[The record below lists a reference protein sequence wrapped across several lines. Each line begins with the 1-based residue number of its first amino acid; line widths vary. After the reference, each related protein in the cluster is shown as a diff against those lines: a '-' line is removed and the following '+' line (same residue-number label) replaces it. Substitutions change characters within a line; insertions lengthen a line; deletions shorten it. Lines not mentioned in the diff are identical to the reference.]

1 MQARNEDVS
10 LHFSGH
16 GDENSGG
23 LYWHGEPGARKQ
35 EMPIK
40 GKQLANLI
48 KRKKV
53 VEKIDSFFLN
63 ACSTLAA
70 GLELHAVGVR
80 VVLCWQTPAR
90 GQISRKFAFRF
101 YEKSF
106 KTPEQY
112 KGHFEDVCDEM
123 SGDLGDTRHKG
134 QPTDSGLL
142 IALAS

>member
-1 MQARNEDVS
+1 VS

-23 LYWHGEPGARKQ
+23 LYWHVEPGARKK

-40 GKQLANLI
+40 GKQLANFI

-53 VEKIDSFFLN
+53 EEKIDSFFLN
-63 ACSTLAA
+63 ACSTLTA

-80 VVLCWQTPAR
+80 VVVCWQTPVR
-90 GQISRKFAFRF
+90 GQTSRKFAFLF

-106 KTPEQY
+106 KTPGQY
-112 KGHFEDVCDEM
+112 KEHFEDVCDEM
-123 SGDLGDTRHKG
+123 SGDLCEKTEWA
-134 QPTDSGLL
+134 PTDSGR
-142 IALAS
+142 ASC